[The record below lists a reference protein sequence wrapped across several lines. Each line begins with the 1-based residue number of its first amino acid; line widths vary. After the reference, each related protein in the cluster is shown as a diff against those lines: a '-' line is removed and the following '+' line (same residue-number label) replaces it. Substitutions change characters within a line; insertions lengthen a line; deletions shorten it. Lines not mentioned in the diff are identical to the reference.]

1 VYGEILI
8 GKEYMYMQNTD
19 TAETDD
25 GDVDHVFKEQ
35 EKIVED
41 SYESAI
47 TFNPDVDAV
56 ENNED

>member
-1 VYGEILI
+1 
-8 GKEYMYMQNTD
+8 MYMQNTD